1 MKLFERHSMLH
12 QQVYVSTPFP
22 EQSAEVSP
30 MYNNIVIIN
39 GLMATLRQ
47 ESVRNATSLPLALI
61 SSAKIWCEKS
71 EVNRHTVT

>member
-12 QQVYVSTPFP
+12 RQVYESTPFP

-39 GLMATLRQ
+39 GLVATLLWNDGRY
-47 ESVRNATSLPLALI
+47 RKRTS
-61 SSAKIWCEKS
+61 
-71 EVNRHTVT
+71 